1 MSVSDELGKLG
12 DLHQRG
18 MLSDDEFARAKAR
31 VLNGTNCQDGSSPG
45 YATGAQ
51 RSAAPPVN
59 AINALRRSVSDR
71 WIGGVCGGIA
81 QVTGVASWV
90 WRMVFI
96 FGLVFA
102 GSGVLLYILMW
113 ILVPQEPLYLTG
125 PGDQLHAG

>member
-31 VLNGTNCQDGSSPG
+31 VLNGTNCQDASSPG
-45 YATGAQ
+45 YTTGAQ

-81 QVTGVASWV
+81 QVTGIASWV

>member
-31 VLNGTNCQDGSSPG
+31 VLNGTNSHDGSNTG
-45 YATGAQ
+45 YGAGAQ
-51 RSAAPPVN
+51 RFAAPPVN

-81 QVTGVASWV
+81 QVTGIASWV
-90 WRMVFI
+90 WRLVFI